1 MVEIRRAAGAD
12 AEAVLAYCRCV
23 GGESDNLTF
32 GSEGV
37 AITLERERDYLE
49 SIRHSDR
56 WLYLLAVEDG
66 EIIGSG
72 IFESYA
78 KPRLAHRGVVS
89 MSVKKDHWG
98 RGVGSRLLAALLD
111 FARSSAGVEVVS
123 LEVRSDNAR
132 AVALYRKFGFEKVGT
147 FAGFMK
153 IGGEY
158 VSCDTMRLRLQGEG
172 SRCEN

>member
-49 SIRHSDR
+49 SIRQSDR
-56 WLYLLAVEDG
+56 QLYLLAVEDG

-78 KPRLAHRGVVS
+78 KPRLSHRGVIS
-89 MSVKKDHWG
+89 MSVRKDRWG
-98 RGVGSRLLAALLD
+98 QGVGSNLMAALLD
-111 FARSSAGVEVVS
+111 FARETARVEVVS

-132 AVALYRKFGFEKVGT
+132 AIALYRKFGFETVGA
-147 FAGFMK
+147 FEGYMK
-153 IGGEY
+153 IGGQY
-158 VSCDTMRLRLQGEG
+158 VSCDTMRLQLQRG
-172 SRCEN
+172 NA